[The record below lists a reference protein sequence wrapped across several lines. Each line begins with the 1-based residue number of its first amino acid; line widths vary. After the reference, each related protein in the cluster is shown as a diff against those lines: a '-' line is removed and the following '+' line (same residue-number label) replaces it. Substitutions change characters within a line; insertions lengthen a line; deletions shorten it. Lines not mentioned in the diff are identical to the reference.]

1 MRFAWVTL
9 GFALGF
15 AGVGC
20 DGRREIETLLECA
33 SPDDAYVA
41 RFYREYG
48 GGAAGFQ
55 NEFVDVRKS
64 KGGAP
69 VRVMHLNH
77 GYDVVLTWLSPTLLE
92 IGYPDSA
99 RVDHWQDWF
108 ASELKGSDLTWWKT
122 SIKQVPSSNGSFTN
136 GERTRCVR

>member
-1 MRFAWVTL
+1 VRVALVSL
-9 GFALGF
+9 GLALSF

-20 DGRREIETLLECA
+20 DARRETETLLECA
-33 SPDDAYVA
+33 SPDGAYVA

-64 KGGAP
+64 KGGAS

-122 SIKQVPSSNGSFTN
+122 RIKQVPSSNGSFSN
-136 GERTRCVR
+136 ERTRCVR

>member
-1 MRFAWVTL
+1 MRVAWVTL
-9 GFALGF
+9 GLALGF

-20 DGRREIETLLECA
+20 DARRETETILECA
-33 SPDDAYVA
+33 SPNGAYIA
-41 RFYREYG
+41 KFYREYG

-55 NEFVDVRKS
+55 DEFVDVRKS
-64 KGGAP
+64 GGGDP
-69 VRVMHLNH
+69 VRVLKLNH
-77 GYDVVLTWLSPTLLE
+77 GYDVVLSWLSPTLLE

-108 ASELKGSDLTWWKT
+108 AFELQDSELTWWKT
-122 SIKQVPSSNGSFTN
+122 SIKQIPSSGGSFSN